1 MNFIKNKIKKIIN
14 RREFVRGNINRNDV
28 YGVLNKAWGH
38 IYSNLMTGDY
48 FEFGVY
54 SGHSLVSSFQN
65 YMSFLQWNQ
74 KQLNSN
80 EQWRIE
86 VAKSTI
92 DYMPTF
98 HALDTF
104 EGMPE
109 NDENNIDF
117 AKGNFSA
124 SIEDVYNSC
133 KEVGLC
139 EPQLR
144 LYKGLFSDTKQ
155 DLVRDVGDRKAAI
168 INIDCDLYFS
178 AKEALEICEPFLQI
192 GTIIL
197 FDDYNAFKADDN
209 KGERRAFKEFNQKTN
224 YRFDSWINYFY
235 LGQSFICTGIKS
247 NES

>member
-155 DLVRDVGDRKAAI
+155 DLVRD
-168 INIDCDLYFS
+168 
-178 AKEALEICEPFLQI
+178 
-192 GTIIL
+192 
-197 FDDYNAFKADDN
+197 
-209 KGERRAFKEFNQKTN
+209 
-224 YRFDSWINYFY
+224 
-235 LGQSFICTGIKS
+235 
-247 NES
+247 